1 MKTKNLLIIGFVM
14 LTFASLTIFT
24 SSCKKDTPTDTPA
37 QEKEMD
43 DLVVPENFNFE
54 TSKQV
59 TITFQDPL
67 KAGSMARYD
76 VFYHSTQV
84 FDDTITY
91 LNDEGVEVTE
101 IIPRYD
107 ETNDLIA
114 RKISETGLFELI
126 VNIPSYITELYVI
139 KNELG
144 VFTSSII
151 QVNAKSA
158 TFKSGFKNGEVLTE
172 MLYGVN
178 NSGKLFT
185 IDPST
190 GVVTMLADLP
200 VGSRACA
207 IDTKNRILYFVGKNP
222 NYPLYKY
229 NIDNQTSQFIANMK
243 MKVDRLDFNP
253 GNGLLYSCYVDK
265 IYTID
270 PQNGKILTQKNVAD
284 AEGNEF
290 GDVKI
295 APDGK
300 WYLATYFGV
309 YWLEFKTEKVYAH
322 KVTLQNLPFK
332 ITGMTITTNGDM
344 WLSTQDN
351 HSKLVKMNKANGT
364 WQYQFNEFGFGID
377 DLATLT
383 TDEEPPIIL
392 DEDNDGVLDIYDEYP
407 TDPLR
412 AYNTYT
418 PSILGLGSLTFEDNW
433 PAKGD
438 YDFNDLML
446 NYQFK
451 TVMNADD
458 KVVELFGK
466 FIVNHIGG
474 TYKNGFGFQLP
485 VSANLISSVTGYNI
499 TSNLVTLDA
508 KGLETGQD
516 KAVVIVFDN
525 ASDNIYSTLNI
536 HILLQD
542 PLEPS
547 LIGTAPFNPFIFID
561 EDRGRESHLINMA
574 PTNKMNTTFFGTE
587 DDKSVPS
594 QNKYYLTENKLP
606 WVLNLLEKFDY
617 PKEKKSINKA
627 YTNFNTWAETGGA
640 SYSDWYKNNPG
651 YRDAAFLSSN

>member
-1 MKTKNLLIIGFVM
+1 MKTKNLQIYGFLILIFA
-14 LTFASLTIFT
+14 TFSIFI
-24 SSCKKDTPTDTPA
+24 SSCKQDNPTDTPT
-37 QEKEMD
+37 QEKLMD
-43 DLVVPENFNFE
+43 ELVIPENFNFE

-59 TITFQDPL
+59 TIYFQDQL

-114 RKISETGLFELI
+114 RKISETGFFNLI
-126 VNIPSYITELYVI
+126 VNVPSYITELYVI

-151 QVNAKSA
+151 QVNGKSA
-158 TFKSGFKNGEVLTE
+158 SFKSGLKSGDVITE

-178 NSGKLFT
+178 NSGNIFT
-185 IDPST
+185 IDPLT
-190 GVVTMLADLP
+190 GAITMLNDLP

-207 IDTKNRILYFVGKNP
+207 IDSKNRVLYFVGKNP
-222 NYPLYKY
+222 KYPLYKL
-229 NIDNQTSQFIANMK
+229 DLTTQATQLIANLN
-243 MKVDRLDFNP
+243 MKVDRLDYNP
-253 GNGLLYSCYVDK
+253 ANGLLYTCYVNK

-270 PQNGKILTQKNVAD
+270 PQNGKILTQKRLED
-284 AEGNEF
+284 MEGNEF

-332 ITGMTITTNGDM
+332 ITGMTITSNGEM
-344 WLSTQDN
+344 WLTTQSN
-351 HSKLVKMNKANGT
+351 NSQLVKMNKANGS
-364 WQYQFNEFGFGID
+364 WEYKYSQFNIGID

-383 TDEEPPIIL
+383 TDEEPPVIL
-392 DEDNDGVLDIYDEYP
+392 DADNDGVPDIYDEYP

-418 PSILGLGSLTFEDNW
+418 PSVLGLGTLTFEDMW
-433 PAKGD
+433 PSKGD

-466 FIVNHIGG
+466 FTVSHIGG

-485 VSANLISSVTGYNI
+485 FSSGMISSVTGYSI

-508 KGLETGQD
+508 KGMEAGQD

-525 ASDNIYSTLNI
+525 AEDNIYSTLNI
-536 HILLQD
+536 HIQFQNPID
-542 PLEPS
+542 PL
-547 LIGTAPFNPFIFID
+547 LVGTPPFNPFIFIN
-561 EDRGRESHLINMA
+561 EDRGRELHLINMA
-574 PTNKMNTTFFGTE
+574 PTSKMNSTFFGTM
-587 DDKSVPS
+587 DDRSIPS
-594 QNKYYLTENKLP
+594 EGKYYLTSNKLP
-606 WVLNLLEKFDY
+606 WTLNLLENFNY

-627 YTNFNTWAETGGA
+627 YKNFNNWAESGG
-640 SYSDWYKNNPG
+640 STYSDWYKNNPG
-651 YRDAAFLSSN
+651 YRDAAFLTSN